1 MISKQYLKENEFLT
15 LKNFFE
21 HIVDLRFNGEEKQLI
36 NLIGDMSAPQ
46 KKDFIDYLSYLDED
60 ETIQVLM
67 YEIKG
72 MLR

>member
-1 MISKQYLKENEFLT
+1 
-15 LKNFFE
+15 
-21 HIVDLRFNGEEKQLI
+21 LRFNGEEKQLI

-46 KKDFIDYLSYLDED
+46 KKDFIDYLYYLDED

>member
-21 HIVDLRFNGEEKQLI
+21 HIVYLRFNGEEKQLI